1 MPSSSTS
8 FDHADAA
15 TNMRFP
21 MAAQLFRDIPE
32 ISEDMSRRPADE
44 TAPAFLRALLIG
56 DIPEE
61 AITFAAY
68 ALKPRHS
75 VWWAHECLTAIA
87 GVLAEA
93 DRQMLA
99 VAAAWVA
106 QPDDTTRESALTAGC
121 NATVRSPGVWVAIAA
136 GWSGGSM
143 APPDQPDVPAPAFL
157 TGRAVNAAV
166 LTALACIP
174 IDQRR
179 QRLGHFVS
187 MAEVLARGS

>member
-1 MPSSSTS
+1 MSPSSTPIDLSVAS
-8 FDHADAA
+8 A
-15 TNMRFP
+15 NMRFAQ
-21 MAAQLFRDIPE
+21 AARLFRDIPQ
-32 ISEDMSRRPADE
+32 IAEDMSQHPGDE
-44 TAPAFLRALLIG
+44 TPPAFLRALLTG

-68 ALKPRHS
+68 SLLPRYS

-87 GVLAEA
+87 EVLTEE

-106 QPDDTTRESALTAGC
+106 QPDEITRQRALTAGYG
-121 NATVRSPGVWVAIAA
+121 AALRGPGVWVALAA

-143 APPDQPDVPAPAFL
+143 AAPDQPDVPAPDFL

-166 LTALACIP
+166 LTALARIP
-174 IDQRR
+174 IEQRR
-179 QRLGHFVS
+179 LRLGHFVS
-187 MAEVLARGS
+187 MAEVLARES